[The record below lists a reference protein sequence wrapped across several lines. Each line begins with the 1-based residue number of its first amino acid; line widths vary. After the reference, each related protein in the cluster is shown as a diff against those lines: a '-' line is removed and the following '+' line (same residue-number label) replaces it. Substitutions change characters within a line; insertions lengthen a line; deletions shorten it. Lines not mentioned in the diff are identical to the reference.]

1 MHIRPVDPQDNNEW
15 FRLRTALW
23 PACPDDTLRAEI
35 ASILAD
41 ASQAVFVA
49 KRDGGGL
56 GGFAEVSIHPHAL
69 GCQTH
74 PVGYLEGW
82 WVDPDL
88 RRTGL
93 GRQLVAAA
101 ENWARAKGCREVASD
116 TDVGNDVSLT
126 AHLALGYKQ
135 VGRVIPFNK
144 RLD

>member
-1 MHIRPVDPQDNNEW
+1 MSIRPAEQQDHDAW
-15 FRLRTALW
+15 FRMRKALW
-23 PACPDDTLRAEI
+23 SECPDHTLRAEM
-35 ASILAD
+35 ATILAD
-41 ASQAVFVA
+41 DSQAVSVA
-49 KRDGGGL
+49 VRDGGGL

-69 GCQTH
+69 ACETH

>member
-1 MHIRPVDPQDNNEW
+1 MP
-15 FRLRTALW
+15 T
-23 PACPDDTLRAEI
+23 
-35 ASILAD
+35 ILAD
-41 ASQAVFVA
+41 DTQVVFVA
-49 KRDGGGL
+49 ARDGGGL
-56 GGFAEVSIHPHAL
+56 GGFAEVAILPHAL